1 MLFMK
6 KDKPLLKCEVLHSV
20 PGRIRIGCRALQY
33 LYEYKQEIEKNIL
46 DIEYIKKTKVEN
58 ITSNVL
64 IYYNMDIVDADEV
77 KEIVESIIATYSIP
91 AYQKERKE
99 KNKVVVKENRIEEED
114 SGKILKRLALTA
126 GSLVGSKVVGETQLI
141 PWFGRLSK
149 FTTFSSLASIYLS
162 KPIMLNG
169 AKSLINAKRPNAD
182 TLTAA
187 SIIVAIITGR
197 GFSALATILLS
208 DIAEYLTVHTMTRTK
223 KAVKD
228 MLDVGEKNAWK
239 VKEDGNLVSVPLS
252 QVKADDLLM
261 YQTGDKI
268 SVDGV
273 IKKGSAVIDQSMITG
288 EFMPVNSGENSKVF
302 AGTIIKSGSICVQA
316 EKVGKD
322 TTVSKIIDMVDGAA
336 ENKAQIQTYADKF
349 SAKLIP
355 MNFLLAG
362 LIYITT
368 KNVNRAL
375 NMLIIDYSCGV
386 RLSTATA
393 LSATIFTAARNG
405 VLLKGGNIVEGIA
418 EADTILLDKTGTM
431 TEGKPKLVSVV
442 TAGNVAEKEIIEL
455 AAAAEETSTHP
466 LAYPILTKLKKSGYN
481 IPKHTDN
488 IVHVARGVETSVDG
502 NIIRVGNVK
511 FMKEN
516 NIKMNS
522 VEREAEHLIE
532 RGENIV
538 FVAKNN
544 KILGVL
550 GVHDT
555 LRDNMK
561 KSINRLRYLGF
572 DDVKLLTGDLASQAR
587 VVANSMALDSYESE
601 LLPED
606 KAKYV
611 LKLQENG
618 SKVIMV
624 GDGVNDAPA
633 LAYANVGVTIGG
645 TRTDIAIE
653 ASDVTI
659 TNDNP
664 LLLPYTV
671 TLSRKAMSIVK
682 QNFAATVGVNTVA
695 LLLGAGGV
703 LPVFWGSVIHNLT
716 TIIVIGN
723 SSRVMLMDS
732 EDRR

>member
-33 LYEYKQEIEKNIL
+33 LGGYKQEIEKNIM
-46 DIEYIKKTKVEN
+46 DIEYIQRAKVEN

-64 IYYNMDIVDADEV
+64 VYYNMDIVDADEV

-91 AYQKERKE
+91 AYQEERKE

-114 SGKILKRLALTA
+114 SSKILKRLALTA
-126 GSLVGSKVVGETQLI
+126 GSLAGSKIVGETQLI
-141 PWFGRLSK
+141 PWFGRFSK
-149 FTTFSSLASIYLS
+149 FTTFSSIASIYLS
-162 KPIMLNG
+162 KPIMVNG

-208 DIAEYLTVHTMTRTK
+208 DIAEYLTVHTMTKTK

-228 MLDVGEKNAWK
+228 MLNVGEKNAWK

-252 QVKADDLLM
+252 QVKKDDLLM
-261 YQTGDKI
+261 YQTGDKV

-322 TTVSKIIDMVDGAA
+322 TTVSKIVEMVDGAA
-336 ENKAQIQTYADKF
+336 DNKAQIQTYADKF

-362 LIYITT
+362 LIYVTT

-442 TAGNVAEKEIIEL
+442 TSGNVNEREIIEL

-466 LAYPILTKLKKSGYN
+466 LAYPILTKLKKSGYT

-502 NIIRVGNVK
+502 NVIRVGNVK